1 MPDNLPK
8 PKPSLR
14 DKQAQYDNKKVKKHS
29 KKQARSKHLPCRQP
43 NLRPPYRYPYY
54 LYKV

>member
-29 KKQARSKHLPCRQP
+29 KKRLALSTSQP
-43 NLRPPYRYPYY
+43 PQNL
-54 LYKV
+54 KQG

>member
-14 DKQAQYDNKKVKKHS
+14 DKQAQNDNKKVKKHS
-29 KKQARSKHLPCRQP
+29 KKQARSQQVSTTSKLKTGVR
-43 NLRPPYRYPYY
+43 N
-54 LYKV
+54 